1 MKKNHLILPFICC
14 AAILAGCGNGSA
26 NETTAAPVTEAAQT
40 TTAQAETS
48 VAETTETAAE
58 EVAVSYP
65 LELVVY
71 DGQGNE
77 YAQTFEQAPEHIVT
91 TSTSAA
97 EILIA
102 LGLEDK
108 IVGITKP
115 DNQVPEE
122 LQPIFESFNSVGDR
136 KTLSKE
142 VIVAAEP
149 DIVIGRVTSFTEEM
163 SIDSYAELGI
173 LSYTQLAG
181 NATVTSKP
189 EALFDDIKNLGK
201 IFDIEE
207 TAEEYASQLED
218 RLNEVKEAAA
228 SRSADEN
235 LRSLIMVN
243 FNEGVFGVMNGELQD
258 EIMAIVGC
266 EDIADKGQSGLSYEN
281 LIEYNPD
288 VIVYIMA
295 DRNATTDATAIET
308 MLNEDLL
315 KTVPAV
321 ANQKIIPIAYDSIMD
336 VGPRMIDA
344 IEELNAALSE

>member
-1 MKKNHLILPFICC
+1 MKKNRLFLPFICC
-14 AAILAGCGNGSA
+14 AAVLAGCGTGTAS
-26 NETTAAPVTEAAQT
+26 ETTAVQVTEAVQTTAAQT
-40 TTAQAETS
+40 AAS
-48 VAETTETAAE
+48 VAETSEAVKAE
-58 EVAVSYP
+58 EAATYP
-65 LELVVY
+65 LELTIY
-71 DGQGNE
+71 DGQGNAFDE
-77 YAQTFEQAPEHIVT
+77 TFEQAPERIVT

-115 DNQVPEE
+115 DNQVPED
-122 LQPIFESFNSVGDR
+122 LQPLFDSFNSVGDR

-142 VIVAAEP
+142 VIVAVEP
-149 DIVIGRVTSFTEEM
+149 DIIIGRVTSFTDEM
-163 SIDSYAELGI
+163 SIDSYAELNI

-181 NATVTSKP
+181 NATVTSEP

-207 TAEEYASQLED
+207 TAEEYASQLEE

-228 SRSADEN
+228 SRTSDEK

-295 DRNATTDATAIET
+295 DRNAATDATAIET

-315 KTVPAV
+315 KTVPAI

>member
-40 TTAQAETS
+40 TAAQAETS

-58 EVAVSYP
+58 EVAVSYQ
-65 LELVVY
+65 LELVV
-71 DGQGNE
+71 
-77 YAQTFEQAPEHIVT
+77 AQTFEQAPEHIVT

-315 KTVPAV
+315 KTVPAI